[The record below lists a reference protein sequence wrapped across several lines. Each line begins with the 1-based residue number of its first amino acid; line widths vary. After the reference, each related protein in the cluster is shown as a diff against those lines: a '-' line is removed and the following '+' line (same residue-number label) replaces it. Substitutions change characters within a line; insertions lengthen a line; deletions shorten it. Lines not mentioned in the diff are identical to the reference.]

1 MSPEAAAAR
10 PPISSTAW
18 RTIICAA
25 LIVTVAMGV
34 RQAFG
39 LFMRPVS
46 MDLDVG
52 RQTFGMAIAISN
64 LVFGLAQPFVGAWA
78 DRRGSGNIVFVGT
91 IVYVAGLLLTTLVS
105 GPIGLNLTFGFLVGL
120 ALSGTTFVVVLG
132 AVGRRVPAE
141 RRSMAFGIVTAGGSL
156 GQFLV
161 VPAAQGALSALD
173 WKGALVVLAALT
185 GAMALLALGVSGKP
199 APDKAPAPGEASEA
213 GSLRVALGE
222 ASASRSFWLL
232 NAGFFVCGFHIAF
245 VATHLPAYLRDQG
258 LSASVGAWALA
269 LIGLFNIAGS
279 WLWGAWGQ
287 GRSKKGLLA
296 ILYGLRAVT
305 IAVFIAVPLS
315 PLSVL
320 VFASAFG
327 FLWLGTVPLTS
338 GLVGQIWGVRY
349 LSTLYGIVFLSHQ
362 VGSFLGAWLA
372 GLAFDATGSYQSMW
386 WASIALGLF
395 AAVIHLPIDERP
407 HVRAAQPLPAE

>member
-173 WKGALVVLAALT
+173 WKGA
-185 GAMALLALGVSGKP
+185 
-199 APDKAPAPGEASEA
+199 
-213 GSLRVALGE
+213 
-222 ASASRSFWLL
+222 
-232 NAGFFVCGFHIAF
+232 
-245 VATHLPAYLRDQG
+245 
-258 LSASVGAWALA
+258 
-269 LIGLFNIAGS
+269 
-279 WLWGAWGQ
+279 
-287 GRSKKGLLA
+287 
-296 ILYGLRAVT
+296 
-305 IAVFIAVPLS
+305 
-315 PLSVL
+315 
-320 VFASAFG
+320 
-327 FLWLGTVPLTS
+327 
-338 GLVGQIWGVRY
+338 
-349 LSTLYGIVFLSHQ
+349 
-362 VGSFLGAWLA
+362 
-372 GLAFDATGSYQSMW
+372 
-386 WASIALGLF
+386 
-395 AAVIHLPIDERP
+395 
-407 HVRAAQPLPAE
+407 